1 MPPDPPLVGSSL
13 ILTLAHLIPLLAA
26 GTYVVLFPL
35 SVIEGP
41 IVTIIAGFL
50 ASLGFVNVFL
60 VYFVLVSGDLTGDFM
75 CYAAGRWGLKW
86 LAGRWGK
93 HVGITPARL
102 LRMDDHF
109 EKHSGK
115 TLLLGKLTLGVGS
128 LALVG
133 AGAAKM
139 KPGRFV
145 FFNALGTL
153 PKSLALLVVGY
164 YFGKAYGQAGSVL
177 NYLAIGMVALVVLGV
192 AAYVISRRLAKPA
205 RQPAVS

>member
-1 MPPDPPLVGSSL
+1 MRLDPLLVGSSL

-26 GTYVVLFPL
+26 GTYLVLFPL

-41 IVTIIAGFL
+41 IVTIVAGFL
-50 ASLGFVNVFL
+50 ASLGLVNIFL
-60 VYFVLVSGDLTGDFM
+60 VYLVVISGDLTGDGL
-75 CYAAGRWGLKW
+75 CYAVGRWGLKRF
-86 LAGRWGK
+86 AGRWGK
-93 HVGITPARL
+93 YIGVTPARL

-115 TLLLGKLTLGVGS
+115 TLLLGKLTFGLGS

-145 FFNALGTL
+145 LYNALGTL
-153 PKSLALLVVGY
+153 PKSLALLAVGY
-164 YFGKAYGQAGSVL
+164 YFGKAYAQAGSVL
-177 NYLAIGMVALVVLGV
+177 NYLAIGMVSFAVLAV

-205 RQPAVS
+205 QETAVS